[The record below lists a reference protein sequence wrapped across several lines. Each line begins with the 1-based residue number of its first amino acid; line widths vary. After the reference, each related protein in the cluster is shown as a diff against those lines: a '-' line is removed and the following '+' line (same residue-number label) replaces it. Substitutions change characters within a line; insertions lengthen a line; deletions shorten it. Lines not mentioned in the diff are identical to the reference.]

1 MKAKS
6 VKAKSVKEIKVE
18 LNKSITDGFT
28 PTLATVFMSVNL
40 DWKAVAELLNSN
52 GIEIFGATTESS
64 FTENGIEDDGIV
76 MLLMDINKSFF
87 KVVLS
92 EFENS
97 EALETAEKVGEIGLN
112 TFTNPAFIIS
122 GSLHDAPGEI
132 LMKGIVKK
140 VGNDVTIIGGMA
152 GDMKTFLGTLFT
164 NGNSCTKGIITL
176 IIDNDKIDLKGVAVS
191 GWKPVGTEKI
201 VTKAEGSWMLT
212 IDNQPAMD
220 VLWKFIGHEIE
231 ETKISETLVALDT
244 TFPIQ
249 FKRDI
254 GNPVM
259 RPTLMYNTETKA
271 VYIGGIVKEGSAFRF
286 SLPPDFEIMDAVVD
300 SSKEIKKTELEQA
313 DALLIFSCVSRYSTF
328 GPLIERENEGL
339 AETWGKPMAGFF
351 CMGEFGKVPGGKVPE
366 FHGSTCSWVALKE
379 K

>member
-6 VKAKSVKEIKVE
+6 IQGKSTEEINKELEASLV
-18 LNKSITDGFT
+18 DGFK
-28 PTLATVFMSVNL
+28 PTLAIVFMSIDQ
-40 DWKAVAELLNSN
+40 DWKALSELLEAK

-76 MLLMDINKSFF
+76 ILSMDINKSFF

-97 EALETAEKVGEIGLN
+97 EALETSARVGEIGLN

-132 LMKGIVKK
+132 LMEGIVKK

-201 VTKAEGSWMLT
+201 VTKAEGSWMPT

-220 VLWKFIGHEIE
+220 VLWKFIGKEIE
-231 ETKISETLVALDT
+231 GNKISESLVSLDT
-244 TFPIQ
+244 TFPMQ

-271 VYIGGIVKEGSAFRF
+271 VYSGGNVKEGSAFRF
-286 SLPPDFEIMDAVVD
+286 SLPPDYEVMDAVID
-300 SSKEIKKTELEQA
+300 SSKEIKETELAEA
-313 DALLIFSCVSRYSTF
+313 DALLIFSCIGRYLSF
-328 GPLIERENEGL
+328 GPMIDKENEGI

-351 CMGEFGKVPGGKVPE
+351 SMGEFGKVSGGKVPE